1 MDEIIAAGIAAG
13 VSLVLSYLVTLK
25 ENSRFFSN
33 TVSHE
38 RLAWIKEIRDL
49 TVTLFSICERY
60 EADELPEEQ
69 FSEFLKAR
77 NGILIRLNPS
87 YSDYSLDRELH
98 SLLSEPDFTT
108 IKENV
113 PRVRNIIG
121 TILKSEWDKVKIE
134 AGNSPSKIRRIQKL
148 QNQIEKRKI

>member
-60 EADELPEEQ
+60 EADELPE
-69 FSEFLKAR
+69 
-77 NGILIRLNPS
+77 
-87 YSDYSLDRELH
+87 
-98 SLLSEPDFTT
+98 
-108 IKENV
+108 
-113 PRVRNIIG
+113 
-121 TILKSEWDKVKIE
+121 
-134 AGNSPSKIRRIQKL
+134 
-148 QNQIEKRKI
+148 